1 MKKRV
6 FSEIVDPAPKRA
18 KIPVPKRAGTGIFS
32 YFFVFDIYISAVLFR
47 EEVKEFLHRRLDLGL
62 LCGYVGR
69 NL

>member
-6 FSEIVDPAPKRA
+6 FSEIVDPAPKQA
-18 KIPVPKRAGTGIFS
+18 KIPAQKRAGTGILS
-32 YFFVFDIYISAVLFR
+32 FFRFDIYLSAVLFR